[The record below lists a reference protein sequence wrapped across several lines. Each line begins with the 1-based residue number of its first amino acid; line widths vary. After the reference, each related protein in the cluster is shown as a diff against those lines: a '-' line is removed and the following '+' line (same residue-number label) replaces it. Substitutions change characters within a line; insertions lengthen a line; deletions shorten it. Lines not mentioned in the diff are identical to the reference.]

1 MASSLDL
8 LRVATVAA
16 TEAAAWL
23 RQVTRPDPGQWD
35 RKGPNDFVTRVD
47 RECEELITERLLL
60 EVPRSRVIGEELS
73 SDLDTRGLV
82 WVVDPLDGTTNY
94 LHGFPA
100 YAVSIAAALDGRL
113 EAGVIVD
120 VEAGTLYRA
129 SRGGG
134 AWADDTRMRVSPIQE
149 PGDALIGTGFPFTNL
164 ENLDAYLGQLRTI
177 IQGTS
182 GVRRAGAAALD
193 LASVACGAFEG
204 FWEQRLSAWDIA
216 AGIVLVREAGGRV
229 TDWSGRDLGIE
240 HGPVVA
246 GNPAIHEWLLQ
257 VLSKS

>member
-23 RQVTRPDPGQWD
+23 RQVSRPDSSQWD

-60 EVPRSRVIGEELS
+60 EVPRSRVIGEELAS
-73 SDLDTRGLV
+73 TIDTRGLV

-100 YAVSIAAALDGRL
+100 YAVSIAAAVDGRL

-120 VEAGTLYRA
+120 VAAGTLYRA

-134 AWADDTRMRVSPIQE
+134 AWVDDERMHVSPIRE
-149 PGDALIGTGFPFTNL
+149 PADALIGTGFPFTNL
-164 ENLDAYLGQLRTI
+164 KDLDAYLDQLRRI

-182 GVRRAGAAALD
+182 GVRRAGSAALD

-246 GNPAIHEWLLQ
+246 GNPAIHGWLLE
-257 VLSKS
+257 VLAGT